1 MPETG
6 RQVPLAAHLPD
17 AGEQPRAP
25 RLREELMG
33 ESVLQLALWIVG
45 VPLAPPEHGAAAGD
59 RWGPVGTDRPGGSG
73 CRLAIVKVLRPEDYR
88 IAQHSEPAVGREEAL
103 VQGGPLRAAGI
114 HRGLGVAEIEVE
126 VVLVDASSVAAIQIL
141 PAAAL
146 VSVKNDILVLHEA
159 FKAWALLQH
168 QRGLKLPTWEALG
181 ARTQEAQVC
190 AGDQPPSLGWSPTAT
205 STSPGRVSGQVH
217 WSQISTG
224 IVAPPRPPAGS

>member
-146 VSVKNDILVLHEA
+146 VSVTKHSKLGPSSSTSG
-159 FKAWALLQH
+159 ALSS
-168 QRGLKLPTWEALG
+168 QRGKLSGPVL
-181 ARTQEAQVC
+181 RTAQVC
-190 AGDQPPSLGWSPTAT
+190 AGDQPPSLGWSPTA
-205 STSPGRVSGQVH
+205 
-217 WSQISTG
+217 
-224 IVAPPRPPAGS
+224 